1 MHFKRGENSFTEKN
15 VFRIAILHFTHM
27 IYFLST
33 RDGFSGDRGV
43 FLLLSE
49 EKKIFTFKNVFFIVI
64 LQKT

>member
-33 RDGFSGDRGV
+33 QMGFSQIEGFSRFSAKKKK
-43 FLLLSE
+43 FLHL
-49 EKKIFTFKNVFFIVI
+49 KMYFF
-64 LQKT
+64 

>member
-1 MHFKRGENSFTEKN
+1 MRFKRGENIFTEKN

-33 RDGFSGDRGV
+33 RDGFFADRGV
-43 FLLLSE
+43 FLRLNE